1 MHLIHVVRKR
11 ANWLPYCALV
21 DFLKNFFC
29 LCHLCT
35 KKSSK
40 LQRYVVCFNFFSFRK
55 LSGDHFLPAGLFFF
69 WTHHHG
75 KQGMLAE
82 QPIFCCCLYACISL
96 ACPTLNLPSC
106 FKCKAAAVRACGAY
120 WSHCKQYKQKT
131 NSAATH
137 KMTLS
142 FHFVMQK
149 CILMHLFWVSKERV
163 FSIINAELCF
173 LKKKQRSGGPVY
185 SFLGR

>member
-82 QPIFCCCLYACISL
+82 QPIFCCCLYACIRVL
-96 ACPTLNLPSC
+96 HALHWICQAALN
-106 FKCKAAAVRACGAY
+106 A
-120 WSHCKQYKQKT
+120 KQQLSGHVVPIDLIANNTSRKQIVQQRTKWHWA
-131 NSAATH
+131 S
-137 KMTLS
+137 
-142 FHFVMQK
+142 
-149 CILMHLFWVSKERV
+149 IL
-163 FSIINAELCF
+163 
-173 LKKKQRSGGPVY
+173 
-185 SFLGR
+185 